1 MMNKTIILTIV
12 FIYLGCIC
20 SVSVAGHCPVSSVIH
35 RHGDAKPLKYNYPV
49 DIYSPLCSNTTISSC
64 KLLDDEVKPVFFDCF
79 SCEKDQV
86 GNHTCAY
93 NVDACPIDER
103 NIELA
108 IERQKAWI
116 SGPVL
121 CGFKE
126 ALHTHAAKNII
137 VIGGSVTAGVACS
150 GCEKRETCG
159 GLRKYEVMHQ
169 CSWASRMDAWS
180 STLGSHVNT
189 YNVAHPGYNSD
200 TYKDKLREK
209 LNRVGISK
217 DFKFSSSDIVFIDLS
232 VNDANTFNVP
242 SKLLILERGIEA
254 LIRNIHHMS
263 HNHSMPAIIL
273 LEQWFLEH
281 FDDYSSIYDKF
292 AKYYNLSV
300 WSYADVVRSEYV
312 KKNQTW
318 YANDLLWKN
327 NVFGGAHPPWHN
339 HLYYADLLASI
350 MIQQFDQ
357 CSREGDGDTSSSIT
371 NGHTY
376 PVIKSVDMLPPAL
389 SNGSFH
395 KCSEES
401 EPLLMVSASDVAKLR
416 SNSVKAALG
425 RHESDMYLS
434 SHVSVYE
441 SDPLRSWQVKEDRVG
456 RYGFIHELDS
466 NDSSYNKYN
475 AHESKLIF
483 RYNISNAM
491 KTFKADKTILLQIS
505 YLRTYLNAGKV
516 KVSVCNMQLVDG
528 RYQGVVLDALWGDY
542 KSFKFSLPEIFVF
555 PVGICTS
562 ADDIGVIELTHY
574 YHRDFMDDDE
584 RIARSYQKF
593 KLFDIKLCYMN

>member
-1 MMNKTIILTIV
+1 MTKTIILTIV
-12 FIYLGCIC
+12 FLYLGCIC
-20 SVSVAGHCPVSSVIH
+20 CSVTLYDVGHCPVSSVIH
-35 RHGDAKPLKYNYPV
+35 GHGDGKPLRYNYPV
-49 DIYSPLCSNTTISSC
+49 DIYSPLCSNTTVSSC
-64 KLLDDEVKPVFFDCF
+64 KLLDDKVKPVFFDCF
-79 SCEKDQV
+79 SCERDQV
-86 GNHTCAY
+86 GKHTCAY
-93 NVDACPIDER
+93 NVDVCPIDER
-103 NIELA
+103 NVALA

-126 ALHTHAAKNII
+126 ALHTHVAKNII
-137 VIGGSVTAGVACS
+137 VIGGSVTAGVASS
-150 GCEKRETCG
+150 GCEKSQICM
-159 GLRKYEVMHQ
+159 KYGTIER

-209 LNRVGISK
+209 LNQVGIPK

-232 VNDANTFNVP
+232 VNDANTFNTP

-273 LEQWFLEH
+273 LEQWFLKH

-292 AKYYNLSV
+292 ARYYNLSV

-312 KKNQTW
+312 QKNQTW

-357 CSREGDGDTSSSIT
+357 CSGESDSNTSIT
-371 NGHTY
+371 TDGYVY

-389 SNGSFH
+389 YNESFH

-401 EPLLMVSASDVAKLR
+401 EPLLMVSASGVAQLR
-416 SNSVKAALG
+416 SNGVVVALG
-425 RHESDMYLS
+425 RHENDMYLS
-434 SHVSVYE
+434 SHIPVYE
-441 SDPLRSWQVKEDRVG
+441 SDPLQSWQVKEDRVG

-466 NDSSYNKYN
+466 NDSSHNN
-475 AHESKLIF
+475 NHAHESKLIF
-483 RYNISNAM
+483 RYNSSNAM
-491 KTFKADKTILLQIS
+491 KTFKVGKTILLQIS

-516 KVSVCNMQLVDG
+516 RVSLCNKPLKDG
-528 RYQGVVLDALWGDY
+528 RYEPVVLDALWGDY
-542 KSFKFSLPEIFVF
+542 KSFKFSLPEIFIY
-555 PVGICTS
+555 PIDDCSDSDGIGS
-562 ADDIGVIELTHY
+562 IELIHE
-574 YHRDFMDDDE
+574 RDDGRDDDE
-584 RIARSYQKF
+584 RSVRSYQKF